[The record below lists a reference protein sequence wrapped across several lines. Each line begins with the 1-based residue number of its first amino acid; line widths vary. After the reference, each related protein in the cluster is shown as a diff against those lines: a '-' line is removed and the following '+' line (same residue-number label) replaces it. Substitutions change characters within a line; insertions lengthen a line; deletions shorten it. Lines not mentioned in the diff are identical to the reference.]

1 MAQVNKRYESDS
13 DLKWYQRV
21 LLEVI
26 WVCALSLG
34 YSPRWYRFG
43 VVQPLFCVLLRLVRY
58 RRKVI
63 VGNLQHSF
71 PEKSSKEI
79 NKIVRGYYT
88 TLAEIIVDIISL
100 AGTSPKRDP
109 DLVTWVGRDEHE
121 ELNRGRDWIAMAS
134 HYGCWEY
141 LPLWVWRDSITHFV
155 TVYHPM
161 RSPLFERFFARLRN
175 FAPNMHQVPMSDAIR
190 HYIRMRNEGRNV
202 VLGLVSDQS
211 PNMRPDTV
219 WFDFLNQKTAF
230 VDGAEK
236 LAMKFGMPVYFVH
249 TERIAPGRYAV
260 RLDEIYD
267 GVEAVEPHEITRR
280 YAVALEAMIRKTPEL
295 WMWSHRRWRHSPES
309 QARKF
314 GKSTL
319 EA

>member
-1 MAQVNKRYESDS
+1 MAKVNKRYESDS

-26 WVCALSLG
+26 WVCALAMG

-43 VVQPLFCVLLRLVRY
+43 VVQPLFYVLLRLVRY

-63 VGNLQHSF
+63 VGNLQRSF

-141 LPLWVWRDSITHFV
+141 LPLWVWCDSITHFV

>member
-1 MAQVNKRYESDS
+1 MAQQNKRYESDS
-13 DLKWYQRV
+13 DLKWYQRM

-26 WVCALSLG
+26 WVFALAIG
-34 YSPRWYRFG
+34 YSPRWFRYG
-43 VVQPLFCVLLRLVRY
+43 VLRPIIDLLLRLLRY

-63 VGNLQHSF
+63 VDNLQRSF

-79 NKIVRGYYT
+79 DKIVSGYYT
-88 TLAEIIVDIISL
+88 TLAENIVNIISL

-121 ELNRGRDWIAMAS
+121 KLNRGRDWIAMAS
-134 HYGCWEY
+134 HHGCWEY
-141 LPLWVWRDSITHFV
+141 LPLWVWHDSITHFV

-161 RSPLFERFFARLRN
+161 RSPLFERFFVRLRN

-202 VLGLVSDQS
+202 VMGLVSDQS

-230 VDGAEK
+230 VDGTEK

-249 TERIAPGRYAV
+249 IERIAPGRYAV

-267 GVEAVEPHEITRR
+267 GVEAVEPNEITRR
-280 YAVALEAMIRKTPEL
+280 YAVALEAMIRKSPEL
-295 WMWSHRRWRHSPES
+295 WMWSHRRWRHTPES

-314 GKSTL
+314 GRSTL
-319 EA
+319 EV